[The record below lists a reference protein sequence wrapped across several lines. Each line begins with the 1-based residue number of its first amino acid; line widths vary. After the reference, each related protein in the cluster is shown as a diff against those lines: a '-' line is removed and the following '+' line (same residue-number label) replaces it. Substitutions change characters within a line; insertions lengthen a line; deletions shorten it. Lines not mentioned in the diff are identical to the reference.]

1 MYLIFGNPISH
12 SKSPL
17 MHNYFFKK
25 QNINECYG
33 RYKLEN
39 GEEIINK
46 FKELK
51 IKGANVTVPHKEWAF
66 KLCDEVRGIAKE
78 IGAVNTLV
86 WQNDKVIGYNTDAP
100 GFLEAIRE
108 FNYKNAL
115 IIGAGGTAKA
125 LSLVLPDADILNR
138 SETRLVYFKT
148 KGKNCFTWNNIDNF
162 DYDLIINTT
171 SAGLSDNNYPAPIEI
186 LEKLFSNAKYAADV
200 IYGKETPFLKL
211 AKKFNLSTK
220 TGLDM
225 LVYQGILAMELF
237 LGKKLDKEEAAKIY
251 FEILERGKD
260 EEEMGE

>member
-1 MYLIFGNPISH
+1 MFLIFGNPVSH

-25 QNINECYG
+25 MGINECYG
-33 RYKLEN
+33 RYRLQD
-39 GEEIINK
+39 GEKIIEK

-86 WQNDKVIGYNTDAP
+86 KEGNKVIGYNTDAP
-100 GFLEAIRE
+100 GFLEMIKE
-108 FNYKNAL
+108 FDYKNPL

-125 LSLVLPDADILNR
+125 ISLVLENAHIINR
-138 SETRLVYFKT
+138 SPQRLEYFKQ
-148 KGKNCFTWNNIDNF
+148 KNKTVFTWNSFKDDIK
-162 DYDLIINTT
+162 YDLIINTT
-171 SAGLSDNNYPAPIEI
+171 SAGLNDNNYPMPAEM
-186 LEKLFSNAKYAADV
+186 LEKLFKNAKYAVDV

-211 AKKFNLSTK
+211 AKENGLKTK

-225 LVYQGILAMELF
+225 LIYQGILAMELF
-237 LGKKLDKEEAAKIY
+237 LNKKLNKKETEKIY
-251 FEILERGKD
+251 FEALS
-260 EEEMGE
+260 

>member
-1 MYLIFGNPISH
+1 MYLIFGNPVSH

-33 RYKLEN
+33 RFCLEN

-46 FKELK
+46 FKKLK
-51 IKGANVTVPHKEWAF
+51 IKGANVTVPHKEAAF

-86 WQNDKVIGYNTDAP
+86 LENDKVIGYNTDAP
-100 GFLEAIRE
+100 GFLEAIKE
-108 FNYKNAL
+108 FSYKNVL

-125 LSLVLPDADILNR
+125 LSLVLPEADILNR
-138 SETRLVYFKT
+138 SESRLSYFKV
-148 KGKNCFTWNNIDNF
+148 KNKNCFKWDDIVNF
-162 DYDLIINTT
+162 NYDLIINTT
-171 SAGLSDNNYPAPIEI
+171 SAGLNDNNYPAPVEI
-186 LEKLFSNAKYAADV
+186 LKKLFSNAKYAVDV
-200 IYGKETPFLKL
+200 IYSKETPFLKL
-211 AKKFNLSTK
+211 AKDFNLLTK

-237 LGKKLDKEEAAKIY
+237 LGKELDKKETAKIY
-251 FEILERGKD
+251 FEIL
-260 EEEMGE
+260 M

>member
-1 MYLIFGNPISH
+1 MFLIFGNPVAH

-25 QNINECYG
+25 MGINECYG
-33 RYKLEN
+33 RFCLKN
-39 GEEIINK
+39 GNKIIEK

-51 IKGANVTVPHKEWAF
+51 IKGANVTVPHKEKAF
-66 KLCDEVRGIAKE
+66 EYADEIRGIAKE

-86 WQNDKVIGYNTDAP
+86 REGDKIVGYNTDAP
-100 GFLEAIRE
+100 GFLEAIKK
-108 FNYKNAL
+108 FDYKKPL

-125 LSLVLPDADILNR
+125 ISLVLPEAHILNR
-138 SETRLVYFKT
+138 SEKRLKYFKE
-148 KGKNCFTWNNIDNF
+148 KNKTVFTWDGIKDF

-171 SAGLSDNNYPAPIEI
+171 SAGLKDNLLPAPENLIR
-186 LEKLFSNAKYAADV
+186 KLFSNAKYAVDV

-211 AKKFNLSTK
+211 AKEYNLKTK

-237 LGKKLDKEEAAKIY
+237 LGKKFNKKEAEKIY
-251 FEILERGKD
+251 FEILR
-260 EEEMGE
+260 